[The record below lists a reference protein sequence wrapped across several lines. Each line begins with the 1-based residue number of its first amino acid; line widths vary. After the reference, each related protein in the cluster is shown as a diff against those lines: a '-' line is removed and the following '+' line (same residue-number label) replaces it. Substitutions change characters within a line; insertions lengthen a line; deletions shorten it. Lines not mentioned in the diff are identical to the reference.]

1 MFAVAWPVAELLA
14 IPLAANGIKSV
25 QTNAAGVTLVD
36 QTGWGNWLPLSSP
49 RSSSSSSTGPTGGS

>member
-36 QTGWGNWLPLSSP
+36 QTG
-49 RSSSSSSTGPTGGS
+49 